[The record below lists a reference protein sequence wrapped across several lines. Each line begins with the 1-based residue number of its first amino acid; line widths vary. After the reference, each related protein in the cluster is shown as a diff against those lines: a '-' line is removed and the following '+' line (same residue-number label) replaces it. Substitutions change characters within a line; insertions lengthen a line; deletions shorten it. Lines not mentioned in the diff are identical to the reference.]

1 MAVIIGLVVLIFS
14 AAVVVIGVLS
24 NGGSTHALGNF
35 GIFGLHMNNGST
47 GKLFLYG
54 AVLGVIGML
63 GLTLLWGAFTRRLA
77 SGGMR
82 RELKNTK
89 RETENL
95 RNDRDRLNKE
105 LEIER
110 NNHIKGSSTSPTDS
124 EHVTE

>member
-1 MAVIIGLVVLIFS
+1 MVVIIGLVVLVVS
-14 AAVVVIGVLS
+14 VAVVAIGVLT
-24 NGGSTHALGNF
+24 NGGSAHALGNF

-54 AVLGVIGML
+54 TLVGVIGTL
-63 GLTLLWGAFTRRLA
+63 GLALLWGAFARRLA

-95 RNDRDRLNKE
+95 RDDRDRLNKE

-110 NNHIKGSSTSPTDS
+110 NNQIKASSINPTDG
-124 EHVTE
+124 EHVAE

>member
-1 MAVIIGLVVLIFS
+1 MVVIIGLVVLLAA
-14 AAVVVIGVLS
+14 AAVVVIGVLTNS
-24 NGGSTHALGNF
+24 GSSHALGDF

-47 GKLFLYG
+47 GMLFLYG
-54 AVLGVIGML
+54 VAAGVVGML
-63 GLTLLWGAFTRRLA
+63 GLTLLWGAFTRRIA

-105 LEIER
+105 LELER
-110 NNHIKGSSTSPTDS
+110 SNQLNPNASSST
-124 EHVTE
+124 EVTPVAE

>member
-1 MAVIIGLVVLIFS
+1 MVVIIGLVVLIVA

-24 NGGSTHALGNF
+24 NGGSSHALGNF

-54 AVLGVIGML
+54 TLVGVIGML

-110 NNHIKGSSTSPTDS
+110 NNQIKGSSTSPTDS
-124 EHVTE
+124 EHIAE

>member
-63 GLTLLWGAFTRRLA
+63 GLTLLWGAFTRRIA

-105 LEIER
+105 LEQER
-110 NNHIKGSSTSPTDS
+110 SNQLNAIAPSPT
-124 EHVTE
+124 EVTPVAE

>member
-1 MAVIIGLVVLIFS
+1 MVVIIGLVVLIVA
-14 AAVVVIGVLS
+14 AAVVAIGVLS
-24 NGGSTHALGNF
+24 NSGTSHALGNF

-47 GKLFLYG
+47 GILFLYG
-54 AVLGVIGML
+54 TLVGIVGML
-63 GLTLLWGAFTRRLA
+63 GLSLLWGAFTRRVA

-110 NNHIKGSSTSPTDS
+110 SNQIKASSTNPTDS
-124 EHVTE
+124 GHVAE

>member
-1 MAVIIGLVVLIFS
+1 MVVIIGLVVLIAA
-14 AAVVVIGVLS
+14 AAVVVIGVFS
-24 NGGSTHALGNF
+24 NSGSAHALGNF
-35 GIFGLHMNNGST
+35 GVFGLHVNNGTT

-54 AVLGVIGML
+54 TLVGVIGTL
-63 GLTLLWGAFTRRLA
+63 GLALLWGAFARRLA

-95 RNDRDRLNKE
+95 RDDRDRLNKE

-110 NNHIKGSSTSPTDS
+110 NNQIKGSSTNPTDS
-124 EHVTE
+124 AHLAE